1 VNIREEA
8 EEKKRKGGK
17 GGDDN
22 KVKETDGDQ
31 RIGQMDEQ
39 RESIR
44 RRRGGWRLRK
54 TDCLPDGTE
63 DARKKMGKGKGLGE
77 GKEKDTP

>member
-44 RRRGGWRLRK
+44 RRRGGLAV
-54 TDCLPDGTE
+54 TE
-63 DARKKMGKGKGLGE
+63 D
-77 GKEKDTP
+77 